1 MLQTAMVA
9 VRDRQRLQE
18 IVAVLLRHGL
28 GEVADRLALHQWLPA
43 GRRATAGAPDPAL
56 AAAATSQR
64 LRMAL
69 EQLGPT
75 FVKLGQLLATRGD
88 LLPPEWTRELER
100 LHAGVTPVP
109 WDEIAPQIEEDLG
122 APIEAVFPGF
132 VREPIAAASMAQVYR
147 AALPDG
153 RAVVLKVLR
162 PGLRRRI
169 DADLRLLDQL
179 VVLASEHWPGLG
191 RYRPRDVMANLAA
204 ALREELDFTQ
214 EGRNAEAIAAAM
226 AGRDDVLIPRIHWAW
241 TSERLLVMDFVE
253 GAAPGDAAALAAI
266 GADGPLLARRGAEAF
281 LQMVLEGGV
290 FHADPHPGNLF
301 ALPGNRVAF
310 IDFGMVGRLSP
321 RRRQQLLSLLA
332 AIVRGDADGLSA
344 VMLDVSE
351 GGTPDLPALAAACER
366 FVARHAGGVHD
377 LVQALDD
384 FMAMVRDAQLF
395 LPSDLALLFK
405 ALATADGMLR
415 RLDPRIDLVATVAPM
430 VRRQMLARYS
440 AEEIGRRGKAA
451 AAQLYDVAG
460 DVPQVLRLVLHH
472 LRQGKV
478 NAEIEVRH
486 LDRVSGALERAA
498 TRLAIAIV
506 AAAFI
511 LALAP
516 RLLALG
522 PAWHG
527 IPLFELLGLVLTV
540 GSLIVLAWS
549 FRRRR

>member
-18 IVAVLLRHGL
+18 IVTVLLRHGM
-28 GEVADRLALHQWLPA
+28 GDIADRLALRQWLPV
-43 GRRATAGAPDPAL
+43 GRTGAVHPGAE
-56 AAAATSQR
+56 AATPPQR

-75 FVKLGQLLATRGD
+75 FVKLGQVLATRGD

-100 LHAGVTPVP
+100 LHAGVTPAP
-109 WDEIAPQIEEDLG
+109 WDEIGPQVEEDVG
-122 APIEAVFPGF
+122 APVSEIFPGF
-132 VREPIAAASMAQVYR
+132 VAEPLAAASMAQVYR

-153 RAVVLKVLR
+153 RAVVLKVQR

-179 VVLASEHWPGLG
+179 VALASERWPELG
-191 RYRPRDVMANLAA
+191 RYRPREVMADLAA

-214 EGRNAEAIAAAM
+214 EGRNTEAIAAAV
-226 AGRDDVLIPRIHWAW
+226 ADRSDVLIPRIHWAW

-253 GAAPGDAAALAAI
+253 GAAPGDMAAMAAL
-266 GADGPLLARRGAEAF
+266 GADGPLLAQRGAEAF

-321 RRRQQLLSLLA
+321 RRRQQLLALLA

-351 GGTPDLPALAAACER
+351 GGTPDLAALAAASER

-384 FMAMVRDAQLF
+384 FMAMVRDARLY

-415 RLDPRIDLVATVAPM
+415 RLDPAIDLVATATPLVKRA
-430 VRRQMLARYS
+430 MLVRYS
-440 AEEIGRRGKAA
+440 TEEIGRRGKAA
-451 AAQLYDVAG
+451 AAQLYDVASEA
-460 DVPQVLRLVLHH
+460 PQVLRLVLHD
-472 LRQGKV
+472 LKPGIV
-478 NAEIEVRH
+478 NAEIEVKH
-486 LDRVSGALERAA
+486 ISQVSGALERSA

-511 LALAP
+511 LGLAP
-516 RLLALG
+516 RLLTLG
-522 PAWHG
+522 PTWYG
-527 IPLFELLGLVLTV
+527 VPVFGFVGLVLAIGCV
-540 GSLIVLAWS
+540 AVLLWS

>member
-18 IVAVLLRHGL
+18 IVTVLLRHGL
-28 GEVADRLALHQWLPA
+28 GDIADRLALRQWLPGSHA
-43 GRRATAGAPDPAL
+43 GGVHPA
-56 AAAATSQR
+56 AEAATPPQR

-75 FVKLGQLLATRGD
+75 FVKLGQMLATRAD

-109 WDEIAPQIEEDLG
+109 WDEIAPQVEEDLG
-122 APIEAVFPGF
+122 APVATVFPGF
-132 VREPIAAASMAQVYR
+132 VAEPIAAASMAQVYR

-153 RAVVLKVLR
+153 RMVVLKVRR

-179 VVLASEHWPGLG
+179 VAMASERWPELG
-191 RYRPRDVMANLAA
+191 RYRPSDVMANLAA

-214 EGRNAEAIAAAM
+214 EGRNAEAIAAEM
-226 AGRDDVLIPRIHWAW
+226 ARRDDVCIPAIHWAW

-266 GADGPLLARRGAEAF
+266 GADGPRLARNGAEAF

-301 ALPGNRVAF
+301 ALPDGRVAF

-332 AIVRGDADGLSA
+332 AIVRGDADALSA

-351 GGTPDLPALAAACER
+351 GGTPDLPALAAAAER

-384 FMAMVRDAQLF
+384 FMAMVRDARLF
-395 LPSDLALLFK
+395 LPADLALLFK

-415 RLDPRIDLVATVAPM
+415 RLDPAIDLVATVAPL
-430 VRRQMLARYS
+430 VRREMLARYS

-460 DVPQVLRLVLHH
+460 EVPQVLRLVLHH
-472 LRQGKV
+472 LKQGKV
-478 NAEIEVRH
+478 QAELEVKH
-486 LDRVSGALERAA
+486 LDRVSGAMERAA

-511 LALAP
+511 LGLAP
-516 RLLALG
+516 QLLALG
-522 PAWHG
+522 PTWRG
-527 IPLFELLGLVLTV
+527 VPVFGLLGLVLAV
-540 GSLIVLAWS
+540 GSLVVLLWS

>member
-18 IVAVLLRHGL
+18 IVTVLLRHGL
-28 GEVADRLALHQWLPA
+28 GDIADRLALRQWLSGSQAGGVHPA
-43 GRRATAGAPDPAL
+43 AE
-56 AAAATSQR
+56 AATPPQR
-64 LRMAL
+64 WRMAL

-75 FVKLGQLLATRGD
+75 FVKLGQMLATRAD

-109 WDEIAPQIEEDLG
+109 WDEIEPQVEEDLG
-122 APIEAVFPGF
+122 APAATVFPGF
-132 VREPIAAASMAQVYR
+132 VAEPIAAASMAQVYR

-153 RAVVLKVLR
+153 RAVVLKVRR

-179 VVLASEHWPGLG
+179 VAMASERWPGLG

-214 EGRNAEAIAAAM
+214 EGRNAEAIAAEM
-226 AGRDDVLIPRIHWAW
+226 TQRDDVWIPAIHWAW

-266 GADGPLLARRGAEAF
+266 GADGPRLARHGAEAF

-301 ALPGNRVAF
+301 ALSDGRVAF

-332 AIVRGDADGLSA
+332 AIVRGDADALSA
-344 VMLDVSE
+344 VMLEVSE
-351 GGTPDLPALAAACER
+351 GGTPDLPALAAASER

-395 LPSDLALLFK
+395 LPADLALLFK
-405 ALATADGMLR
+405 AIATADGMLR
-415 RLDPRIDLVATVAPM
+415 RLDPAIDLVATVAPL
-430 VRRQMLARYS
+430 VRREMLARYS

-460 DVPQVLRLVLHH
+460 EVPQVLRLVLHH
-472 LRQGKV
+472 LKQGKV
-478 NAEIEVRH
+478 QAELEVKH
-486 LDRVSGALERAA
+486 LDRVSGAMERAA

-511 LALAP
+511 LGLAP
-516 RLLALG
+516 RLLTLG
-522 PAWHG
+522 PTWYG
-527 IPLFELLGLVLTV
+527 IPVFGLLGLVLAV
-540 GSLIVLAWS
+540 GSLVVLLWS

>member
-18 IVAVLLRHGL
+18 IVTVLLRHGM
-28 GEVADRLALHQWLPA
+28 GDIADRLALRQWLPV
-43 GRRATAGAPDPAL
+43 GRTGAVHPGAE
-56 AAAATSQR
+56 AATPPQR

-69 EQLGPT
+69 EKLGPT
-75 FVKLGQLLATRGD
+75 FVKLGQVLATRGD

-100 LHAGVTPVP
+100 LHAGVTPAP
-109 WDEIAPQIEEDLG
+109 WDEIGPQVEEDVG
-122 APIEAVFPGF
+122 APVSEIFPGF
-132 VREPIAAASMAQVYR
+132 VAEPLAAASMAQVYR

-153 RAVVLKVLR
+153 RAVVLKVQR

-179 VVLASEHWPGLG
+179 VALASERWPELG
-191 RYRPRDVMANLAA
+191 RYRPREVMADLAA

-214 EGRNAEAIAAAM
+214 EGRNTEAIAAAV
-226 AGRDDVLIPRIHWAW
+226 ADRSDVLIPRIHWAW

-253 GAAPGDAAALAAI
+253 GAAPGDMAAMAAL
-266 GADGPLLARRGAEAF
+266 GADGPLLAQRGAEAF

-321 RRRQQLLSLLA
+321 RRRQQLLALLA

-351 GGTPDLPALAAACER
+351 GGTPDLAALAAASER

-384 FMAMVRDAQLF
+384 FMAMVRDARLY

-415 RLDPRIDLVATVAPM
+415 RLDPAIDLVATATPLVKRA
-430 VRRQMLARYS
+430 MLARYS
-440 AEEIGRRGKAA
+440 TEEIGRRGKAA
-451 AAQLYDVAG
+451 AAQLYDVASEA
-460 DVPQVLRLVLHH
+460 PQVLRLVLHY
-472 LRQGKV
+472 LKQGKV
-478 NAEIEVRH
+478 NAEIEVKH
-486 LDRVSGALERAA
+486 LSQVSGALERSA

-511 LALAP
+511 LGLAP
-516 RLLALG
+516 RLLTLG
-522 PAWHG
+522 PTWYG
-527 IPLFELLGLVLTV
+527 VPVFGFVGLVLAIGCV
-540 GSLIVLAWS
+540 AVLLWS

>member
-18 IVAVLLRHGL
+18 IVTVLLRHGM
-28 GEVADRLALHQWLPA
+28 GDIADRLALRQWLPV
-43 GRRATAGAPDPAL
+43 GRTGAVHPGAE
-56 AAAATSQR
+56 AATPPQR

-75 FVKLGQLLATRGD
+75 FVKLGQVLATRGD

-100 LHAGVTPVP
+100 LHAGVTPAP
-109 WDEIAPQIEEDLG
+109 WDEIGPQVEEDVG
-122 APIEAVFPGF
+122 APVSEIFPGF
-132 VREPIAAASMAQVYR
+132 VAEPLAAASMAQVYR

-153 RAVVLKVLR
+153 RAVVLKVQR

-179 VVLASEHWPGLG
+179 VALASERWPELG
-191 RYRPRDVMANLAA
+191 RYRPREVMADLAA

-214 EGRNAEAIAAAM
+214 EGRNTEAIAAAV
-226 AGRDDVLIPRIHWAW
+226 ADRSDVLIPRIHWAW

-253 GAAPGDAAALAAI
+253 GAAPGDMAAMAAL
-266 GADGPLLARRGAEAF
+266 GADGPLLAQRGAEAF

-321 RRRQQLLSLLA
+321 RRRQQLLALLA

-344 VMLDVSE
+344 VMFDVSE
-351 GGTPDLPALAAACER
+351 GGTPDLPALAAASER

-384 FMAMVRDAQLF
+384 FMAMVRDARLY

-415 RLDPRIDLVATVAPM
+415 RLDPAIDLVATATPLVKRA
-430 VRRQMLARYS
+430 MLARYS
-440 AEEIGRRGKAA
+440 TEEIGRRGKAA
-451 AAQLYDVAG
+451 AAQLYDVASEA
-460 DVPQVLRLVLHH
+460 PQVLRLVLHY
-472 LRQGKV
+472 LKQGKV
-478 NAEIEVRH
+478 NAEIEVKH
-486 LDRVSGALERAA
+486 ISQVSGALERSA

-511 LALAP
+511 LGLAP
-516 RLLALG
+516 RLLTLG
-522 PAWHG
+522 PTWYG
-527 IPLFELLGLVLTV
+527 VPVFGFVGLVLAIGCV
-540 GSLIVLAWS
+540 AVLLWS

>member
-18 IVAVLLRHGL
+18 IVTVLLRHGM
-28 GEVADRLALHQWLPA
+28 GDIADRLALRQWLPV
-43 GRRATAGAPDPAL
+43 GRTGAVHPGAE
-56 AAAATSQR
+56 AATPPQR

-75 FVKLGQLLATRGD
+75 FVKLGQVLATRGD

-100 LHAGVTPVP
+100 LHAGVTPAP
-109 WDEIAPQIEEDLG
+109 WDEIGPQVEEDVG
-122 APIEAVFPGF
+122 APVSEIFPGF
-132 VREPIAAASMAQVYR
+132 VAEPLAAASMAQVYR

-153 RAVVLKVLR
+153 RAVVLKVQR

-179 VVLASEHWPGLG
+179 VALASERWPELG
-191 RYRPRDVMANLAA
+191 RYRPREVMADLAA

-214 EGRNAEAIAAAM
+214 EGRNTEAIAAAV
-226 AGRDDVLIPRIHWAW
+226 GDRSDVLIPRIHWAW

-253 GAAPGDAAALAAI
+253 GAAPGDMAAMAAL
-266 GADGPLLARRGAEAF
+266 GADGPLLAQRGAEAF
-281 LQMVLEGGV
+281 LQMVLEVGV

-321 RRRQQLLSLLA
+321 RRRQQLLALLA

-351 GGTPDLPALAAACER
+351 GGTPDLAALAAASER

-384 FMAMVRDAQLF
+384 FMAMVRDARLY

-415 RLDPRIDLVATVAPM
+415 RLDPAIDLVATATPLVKRA
-430 VRRQMLARYS
+430 MLARYS
-440 AEEIGRRGKAA
+440 TEEIGRRGKAA
-451 AAQLYDVAG
+451 AAQLYDVASEA
-460 DVPQVLRLVLHH
+460 PQVLRLVLHY
-472 LRQGKV
+472 LKQGKV
-478 NAEIEVRH
+478 NAEIEVKH
-486 LDRVSGALERAA
+486 ISQVSGALERSA

-511 LALAP
+511 LGLAP
-516 RLLALG
+516 RLLTLG
-522 PAWHG
+522 PTWYG
-527 IPLFELLGLVLTV
+527 VPVFGFVGLVLAIGCV
-540 GSLIVLAWS
+540 AVLLWS